1 MINTINNMK
10 ETRQEKR
17 FGERK
22 LKKQERRQRT
32 LVSEVQKIRVD
43 SGLGYQAHIT
53 QSYAD
58 SGLLDAQ
65 QVRVYSKKH
74 FTTFNVDSQVPGL
87 MWESG
92 KKHDT
97 FGEIKQ
103 SLKGE
108 GIIKVHAISDAFK
121 EDYPD
126 CKYGIFYKDGCI
138 PKGDFY
144 KLEKYPNIDFV
155 VPESKMKDFLA
166 NPRDMFEY
174 INFDE
179 EIVDN
184 EVFNKLKAY
193 DETLTDEM
201 MAYVIE
207 SLSLTDKIK
216 MIEAPTGF
224 GKTHFSVHSMF
235 PYFFKNLDVKLIT
248 YIVPQKALMSFKK
261 LYSKNHPVGTQIAY
275 NWADAIERLNAGTLV
290 ILAVTDNS
298 FSYDK
303 KTGSLIKD
311 KIIDLCVNGGYK
323 DKVMV
328 VRDEG
333 HYSGSS
339 GEEFYPKNMGST
351 PYKYQAS
358 MYKAC
363 CEILE
368 KATPHVYYL
377 SATPLHEQFNKSFG
391 SDTYALINKHPE
403 LKDLLL
409 RTAKLRNVTFNPE
422 IPLTMDKIKRGAKY
436 MTAAVE
442 NMMNREKSMWSFVDQ
457 CGLEENLDFLQLG
470 DNHPLKKKQSMI
482 VKLER
487 STEGKVKLD
496 KDTYVELMESADIQH
511 DFDFVIS
518 TGESIIVYSLK
529 GGKATQLDVNYDN
542 EQEIYDDLED
552 KNSSLRMYAVI
563 EKGSMG
569 VDIPSASTLLIFRNP
584 KTFFEGNPVTTNGI
598 QLFGRMARL
607 QITIDDLYKYNW
619 NSKEDFVKYYQM
631 VNSFDV
637 FCENTDY
644 WRETMKEY
652 TEKQGV
658 LENVVRHI
666 YKEL

>member
-1 MINTINNMK
+1 MEVQTIVND
-10 ETRQEKR
+10 TRQQKR
-17 FGERK
+17 FKEQKAKKADIRK
-22 LKKQERRQRT
+22 KK
-32 LVSEVQKIRVD
+32 LVSEVQKGRVVG
-43 SGLGYQAHIT
+43 GLGYQTHIT
-53 QSYAD
+53 QSFAD
-58 SGLLDAQ
+58 SGMIDAQ
-65 QVRVYSKKH
+65 GIRVYSKKH

-87 MWESG
+87 IWEDG

-108 GIIKVHAISDAFK
+108 GIIKVHEISDAFK

-138 PKGDFY
+138 PKGDFS
-144 KLEKYPNIDFV
+144 KLERYPSIDFV
-155 VPESKMKDFLA
+155 VPESKMKDFLK

-174 INFDE
+174 IDFDE
-179 EIVDN
+179 QVVDDS
-184 EVFNKLKAY
+184 VFNKLVAY
-193 DETLTDEM
+193 DSTLTDEM
-201 MAYVIE
+201 LEYVIE

-224 GKTHFSVHSMF
+224 GKTHFSVHTMF
-235 PYFFKNLDVKLIT
+235 PYFFKNLDVKLIV
-248 YIVPQKALMSFKK
+248 YVVPQKALMAFKK
-261 LYSKNHPVGTQIAY
+261 LYSKNHVIQPQIKFSWNKAKQ
-275 NWADAIERLNAGTLV
+275 ALDAGAPV

-298 FSYDK
+298 FCYDK
-303 KTGSLIKD
+303 KSDNLIKD
-311 KIIDLCVNGGYK
+311 KIIDLCVNEGYK

-339 GEEFYPKNMGST
+339 GEEFYPKNMGSI

-363 CEILE
+363 SEILE
-368 KATPHVYYL
+368 EATPHVYYL
-377 SATPLHEQFNKSFG
+377 SATPLHEQLNNTFG

-403 LKDLLL
+403 VKDLLL
-409 RTAKLRNVTFNPE
+409 RTAKIRHITFNPKIE
-422 IPLTMDKIKRGAKY
+422 IGTGKIKRGAKY

-442 NMMNREKSMWSFVDQ
+442 NMINREKSLWSFVDQ
-457 CGLEENLDFLQLG
+457 CELEEDLDFLQLG
-470 DNHPLKKKQSMI
+470 ENHPLKKKQTII

-496 KDTYVELMESADIQH
+496 KDSYVELMESADIQH
-511 DFDFVIS
+511 DFNFVIS
-518 TGESIIVYSLK
+518 TGESITVYSLK
-529 GGKATQLDVNYDN
+529 GGKVTQLDVKYDD
-542 EQEIYDDLED
+542 EQQIYDDLED

-569 VDIPSASTLLIFRNP
+569 VDIPSGSTLLIFRNP
-584 KTFFEGNPVTTNGI
+584 KTFFEGSPVTTNGV

-607 QITIDDLYKYNW
+607 QVMVDDLYKYNW

-631 VNSFDV
+631 ANSFDV
-637 FCENTDY
+637 FCEDNAY
-644 WRETMKEY
+644 WRATMNEY
-652 TEKQGV
+652 KSKQGV
-658 LENVVRHI
+658 LENVSRHL